1 MIHKPQSYLNC
12 INVKLWLKTCFPID
26 FEFLIFLFF
35 FPFLFSPYLF
45 SLGHIYSYNHIYMH
59 IYRPKQAESR
69 VGITREEQ
77 STGTCMKGGGPCY
90 SSWMSAIG
98 SHSPALLCTHHSQF
112 AMTIEAT
119 LASGTGVQVLCH
131 LQIEV
136 LSVPQLEDRY
146 NDKIWRS
153 YVRPEVSI
161 TSGRCNKKEV
171 GLHHCGV
178 TWTIIIRMR
187 D

>member
-69 VGITREEQ
+69 VGRTREEQ
-77 STGTCMKGGGPCY
+77 STRTCMKGGGLCY
-90 SSWMSAIG
+90 SSWMSAVG
-98 SHSPALLCTHHSQF
+98 SHSPALLFTHHSQ
-112 AMTIEAT
+112 I
-119 LASGTGVQVLCH
+119 CH
-131 LQIEV
+131 
-136 LSVPQLEDRY
+136 DH
-146 NDKIWRS
+146 RS
-153 YVRPEVSI
+153 YFGQWNWSRSVMSPPNRSTVCP
-161 TSGRCNKKEV
+161 TAGRQ
-171 GLHHCGV
+171 
-178 TWTIIIRMR
+178 M
-187 D
+187 